1 MTASSTISIILSRL
15 LRRRAAV
22 QKQLDEALAAPQ
34 SYSIQGSYSQTAQ
47 SADTLRAELTRLDA
61 AIASLG
67 TSGDSS
73 FRRVYPKYTEPQ

>member
-47 SADTLRAELTRLDA
+47 SPDTLRAELERLDS
-61 AIASLG
+61 AISAFVTGGDG
-67 TSGDSS
+67 TLK
-73 FRRVYPKYTEPQ
+73 RVYPAYRNPQ